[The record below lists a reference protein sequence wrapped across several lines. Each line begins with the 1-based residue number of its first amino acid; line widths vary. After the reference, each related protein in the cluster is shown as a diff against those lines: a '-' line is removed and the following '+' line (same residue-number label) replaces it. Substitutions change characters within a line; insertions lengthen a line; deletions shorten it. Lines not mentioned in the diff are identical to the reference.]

1 MTPQKLLLNRWTAL
15 LLTVG
20 LIGGGYALYRQAKA
34 PKPGE
39 RYLTAEITQGP
50 VAQAVSANGTLNPV
64 KLVSVG
70 TQVSGTVKTLYTD
83 FNARVKENQILA
95 QLDDSLLRAQLGQS
109 EANLSSARASLALA
123 QSNFARIDQLF
134 KQEYVSR
141 QEYDQSRQALLAA
154 QAAVA
159 QTSAAVQKDRTNLGY
174 TTIRSPV
181 SGIVIS
187 RDIDVGQTVAASL
200 QTPTLFKIAQDLRQM
215 QIDSSFAEA
224 DVGQIKTGQA
234 VTFRVD
240 AFPGREF
247 KGQVKEVRLNPTTQQ
262 NVVTY
267 DVVVSVDNPEEIL
280 LPGMTAYVNVNL
292 AARENTVLIPS
303 AALRFR
309 PAANNKAGNGKP
321 ANERGNQPRAAGGP
335 RSGEG
340 SSRGSTVYI
349 LQDNQPK
356 AVRVKL
362 GIGDGK
368 FSELVEGDLKPG
380 DRLIVEDTWQESA
393 KKPGA
398 ANQQR
403 PPMRMF

>member
-1 MTPQKLLLNRWTAL
+1 MIPKKLFFNRWTAL
-15 LLTVG
+15 LLTAG
-20 LIGGGYALYRQAKA
+20 LLGGGYALYRQAKA

-39 RYLTAEITQGP
+39 RYLTAEVTQGP
-50 VAQAVSANGTLNPV
+50 VAQTVSANGTLNPV

-109 EANLSSARASLALA
+109 EANLVSARASLALA
-123 QSNFARIDQLF
+123 QSNFARIDKLF

-141 QEYDQSRQALLAA
+141 QEYDQSHQALQAA

-159 QTSAAVQKDRTNLGY
+159 QTTAAVQKDRTNLGY
-174 TTIRSPV
+174 STIRSPV

-187 RDIDVGQTVAASL
+187 RDVDVGQTVAASL
-200 QTPTLFKIAQDLRQM
+200 QTPTLFKIAQDLRKM

-224 DVGQIKTGQA
+224 DVGQIKAGQN
-234 VTFRVD
+234 VSFRVD

-247 KGQVKEVRLNPTTQQ
+247 KGEVKEVRLNPTTQQ

-267 DVVVSVDNPEEIL
+267 NVVVSVDNPEEIL
-280 LPGMTAYVNVNL
+280 LPGMTAYVNIHL
-292 AARENTVLIPS
+292 AARDNTVLIPS
-303 AALRFR
+303 TALRFR
-309 PAANNKAGNGKP
+309 PTAGNKNSGAGKP
-321 ANERGNQPRAAGGP
+321 ASGRASEARQGGGQRGEGRGN
-335 RSGEG
+335 
-340 SSRGSTVYI
+340 TVYV

-356 AVRVKL
+356 AVRIKL

>member
-1 MTPQKLLLNRWTAL
+1 MIPQKLLLNRWTAL
-15 LLTVG
+15 LLIVG
-20 LIGGGYALYRQAKA
+20 LLGGGYFLYQQAKA

-50 VAQAVSANGTLNPV
+50 VAQTVSANGTLNPV
-64 KLVSVG
+64 KLISVG

-83 FNARVKENQILA
+83 FNARVKERQILA

-109 EANLSSARASLALA
+109 EANLASARASLALA
-123 QSNFARIDQLF
+123 QSNFTRIDKLF

-141 QEYDQSRQALLAA
+141 QEFDQSHQALLAA

-159 QTSAAVQKDRTNLGY
+159 QTAAAVQKDRTNLSY
-174 TTIRSPV
+174 STIRSPV

-187 RDIDVGQTVAASL
+187 RDVDVGQTVAASL

-224 DVGQIKTGQA
+224 DVGQIKAGQA

-247 KGQVKEVRLNPTTQQ
+247 KGRVKEVRLNPTTQQ

-280 LPGMTAYVNVNL
+280 LPGMTAYVNVHL
-292 AARENTVLIPS
+292 AARENTALIPS

-309 PAANNKAGNGKP
+309 PATTTKNNGSGKP
-321 ANERGNQPRAAGGP
+321 ASARASEARQAGGGQRGENRGN
-335 RSGEG
+335 
-340 SSRGSTVYI
+340 TVYI

-356 AVRVKL
+356 PVRVKL
-362 GIGDGK
+362 GISDGK
-368 FSELVEGDLKPG
+368 FTELVEGELKPG
-380 DRLIVEDTWQESA
+380 DRLIVEDTWLESS
-393 KKPGA
+393 KKTGTN
-398 ANQQR
+398 NQQR

>member
-1 MTPQKLLLNRWTAL
+1 MTAHKLLLNRWTAL

-20 LIGGGYALYRQAKA
+20 LLGGGYALYRQAKA

-39 RYLTAEITQGP
+39 RYLTAEITQGA
-50 VAQAVSANGTLNPV
+50 VAQTVSANGTLNPV

-83 FNARVKENQILA
+83 FNVRVKENQMLA

-109 EANLSSARASLALA
+109 EANLASARASLALA
-123 QSNFARIDQLF
+123 QSNFARIEQLF
-134 KQEYVSR
+134 NQEYVSR
-141 QEYDQSRQALLAA
+141 QEFDQSRQALLAA
-154 QAAVA
+154 QASVA

-174 TTIRSPV
+174 ATIRSPV

-187 RDIDVGQTVAASL
+187 RDVDVGQTVAASL
-200 QTPTLFKIAQDLRQM
+200 QTPTLFKIAQDLRKM

-224 DVGQIKTGQA
+224 DVGQIQAGQN
-234 VTFRVD
+234 VSFRVD

-280 LPGMTAYVNVNL
+280 LPGMTAYVNVHL
-292 AARENTVLIPS
+292 ASRENTILIPS

-309 PAANNKAGNGKP
+309 PVASNKNSNGKP
-321 ANERGNQPRAAGGP
+321 ASTRASEARAASSGQRGDGP
-335 RSGEG
+335 RGA
-340 SSRGSTVYI
+340 TVYI
-349 LQDNQPK
+349 LQEDQPK

-362 GIGDGK
+362 GISDGK
-368 FSELVEGDLKPG
+368 FTELIEGELKPG
-380 DRLIVEDTWQESA
+380 DRLIVEDTQQDGS
-393 KKPGA
+393 KKSGTN
-398 ANQQR
+398 NQQR